1 MTPKQSTKQNEKQ
14 RGRPRKKGGK
24 RINSGRKKIV
34 ADKAS
39 KRTLYRRAKQLRDSN
54 EYNLS
59 TIKIATK
66 TARKY
71 DIAQNVTQN
80 DEHLNNSVH
89 HIRHTNESALAFYL
103 EYDYSRNTYE
113 ALVKDTRSK
122 MCSIYPN
129 YKYLQRVMLEYQ
141 PQNYTIAESSIFVPL
156 QNMLNKSIERLCNS
170 IALNWKENDLYN
182 LQMICTLG
190 FDSSSGHTNPQQ
202 HFENSVNENS
212 DPHLSLFVTSM
223 ILIKLESSVSDSCFW
238 INPTPQSTRFC
249 RPLRIALEKEESENT
264 MNEHKRLSAEIDN
277 LLQYKFKMC
286 NGKTVRVKFVVS
298 QTLFNG
304 KCINTIVGNKASSR
318 CPMCGR
324 TAHEFGN

>member
-1 MTPKQSTKQNEKQ
+1 
-14 RGRPRKKGGK
+14 
-24 RINSGRKKIV
+24 
-34 ADKAS
+34 
-39 KRTLYRRAKQLRDSN
+39 
-54 EYNLS
+54 
-59 TIKIATK
+59 
-66 TARKY
+66 
-71 DIAQNVTQN
+71 
-80 DEHLNNSVH
+80 
-89 HIRHTNESALAFYL
+89 
-103 EYDYSRNTYE
+103 
-113 ALVKDTRSK
+113 
-122 MCSIYPN
+122 
-129 YKYLQRVMLEYQ
+129 MLEYQ

-324 TAHEFGN
+324 TAHEFGNLNNDFAPKQSSLKFGLGLLHAEIKAFEHLLHISYRKTIETWDVRKHLKGN